1 MTQVLLSL
9 IQMLAMAT
17 AMVPFPN
24 PARNVQQLRTKLNM
38 DDNIEV
44 FLGTFKRIAERE
56 GWQP

>member
-1 MTQVLLSL
+1 
-9 IQMLAMAT
+9 MLAMAT